1 MKFLGDCRRFG
12 LALAPLMLGASLSIF
27 EPTATAQS
35 ATNDGGAA
43 TQPVGQGRKKK
54 SRSRRS
60 SKRNPTKRH
69 HRKRSQPAPVA
80 TAAPPAAAVP
90 PVALSPGPL
99 QTPEALKAMDLVRRG
114 QLERAES
121 AARRADLTNR
131 WETVSFLLSGVEN
144 GAYPEAAFWKA
155 LASYR
160 RGDLEGGDAI
170 RQSCSLPPA
179 DVRALDGERSVA
191 TLLASRDGGSSA
203 GMQPAAF
210 TTARSSQAIVGA
222 RNNAAYTGPGPTP
235 PQATGPR

>member
-1 MKFLGDCRRFG
+1 MRFLGNCRWFG
-12 LALAPLMLGASLSIF
+12 LALAPLMLGGSLWIF
-27 EPTATAQS
+27 EPEAVGQIAV
-35 ATNDGGAA
+35 NDGSDAPR
-43 TQPVGQGRKKK
+43 TIGQGRKKK
-54 SRSRRS
+54 AKARAS
-60 SKRNPTKRH
+60 SKRKPAKRNR
-69 HRKRSQPAPVA
+69 RKRSQPAPVA
-80 TAAPPAAAVP
+80 TAVPPAPA
-90 PVALSPGPL
+90 VALSPGPL

-121 AARRADLTNR
+121 AARRAELTNR

-170 RQSCSLPPA
+170 RQSCTLPPA
-179 DVRALDGERSVA
+179 DVRALDGERAVA

-210 TTARSSQAIVGA
+210 TTAPPSQVVVGV
-222 RNNAAYTGPGPTP
+222 RNNAAYTGPGPTARP
-235 PQATGPR
+235 VPAPR